1 MEAVYWCRVDSPL
14 GPVLLA
20 AAAAGLKR
28 IAFEHGEPAPE
39 RPAEWLALPGAE
51 AEGTV
56 APAAGPGA
64 TTGASTAGASAVEAG
79 SANGAASAA
88 GILHQA
94 ARQITEYFA
103 GARRDFD
110 LPLAPDG
117 NPFQQRVWS
126 LLRGI
131 PYGQT
136 RSYGELARHL
146 GRPGAARAVGSA
158 NARNPLPIVVPC
170 HRVIGADGTLTGY
183 AGGLRLKA
191 FLLELERRG
200 GGAAQPSLL

>member
-1 MEAVYWCRVDSPL
+1 MDSVYWCRVQSPL

-20 AAAAGLKR
+20 ATGAGLKR
-28 IAFEHGEPAPE
+28 IAFEEGEPAPE
-39 RPAEWLALPGAE
+39 RPEEWLAL
-51 AEGTV
+51 
-56 APAAGPGA
+56 
-64 TTGASTAGASAVEAG
+64 AGASAEGAAAPAADAAG
-79 SANGAASAA
+79 SAATLPVG
-88 GILHQA
+88 GILRQA
-94 ARQITEYFA
+94 ARQVAEYFA
-103 GARRDFD
+103 GTRREFD
-110 LPLAPDG
+110 LPLAADG
-117 NPFQQRVWS
+117 NPFQQRVWA

-191 FLLELERRG
+191 FLLELERRCG
-200 GGAAQPSLL
+200 DSAQPSLL